1 MKEID
6 SSQTGMSDT
15 SDMADTADSA
25 KNQINM
31 LEFIRSEVP
40 DFKIYE
46 YSYEN
51 GAYFFSGTLKNDP
64 KDIIRHLWTP
74 LSIMGYGV
82 QMAYELGE
90 HILIVAPLEEKPERI
105 RLNVVLALITVFTT
119 MFFGSMFFGV
129 DPFSHP
135 EQIIRGAPFTLAIM
149 FVLGSHEM
157 GHYIVAKLHGMKTSL
172 PYFIPFIGIGTM
184 GAIIKHRGPIPNRTA
199 LFDVG
204 IAGPVVGLAASII
217 VTAIGLSLPPVD
229 IVPQDGFLY
238 YKLSLPLLFTIIASF
253 VGGMTN
259 EITIHPVAFAGW
271 VGMLVTALN
280 LIPAGQLDGGHIMR
294 AMLGPRA
301 TYISAVVPFVLL
313 SMSLFIYFVMQQN
326 GSMWLFW
333 GLFISLFAVAGHPEP
348 LEDSED
354 LGRSRMVLG
363 ILVFTAGLLC
373 ITLVPIQI

>member
-1 MKEID
+1 MNEPDGSHIDNTDNTDISDSEID
-6 SSQTGMSDT
+6 
-15 SDMADTADSA
+15 
-25 KNQINM
+25 M

-46 YSYEN
+46 YSYED
-51 GAYFFSGTLKNDP
+51 GAYFFSGNPTNDP
-64 KDIIRHLWTP
+64 KDIIKRLWTS
-74 LSIMGYGV
+74 LYSMGYGT
-82 QMAYELGE
+82 QMVYELGE
-90 HILIVAPLEEKPERI
+90 HILVVAPIEEKPERI
-105 RLNVVLALITVFTT
+105 GWNVVLATITVFTT

-135 EQIIRGAPFTLAIM
+135 EQIIAGLPFTLAIM

-184 GAIIKHRGPIPNRTA
+184 GAIIKHRGPIPSRTA

-204 IAGPVVGLAASII
+204 IAGPIVGLVASII
-217 VTAIGLSLPPVD
+217 VTAIGLSLPPLD

-238 YKLSLPLLFTIIASF
+238 YKLSLPVLFNFIASF
-253 VGGMTN
+253 VGGMNN
-259 EITIHPVAFAGW
+259 EMIIHPVAFAGW

-301 TYISAVVPFVLL
+301 AYISAVVPFVLL

-326 GSMWLFW
+326 GFMWLFW
-333 GLFISLFAVAGHPEP
+333 GLLISLFAVAGHPEP
-348 LEDSED
+348 LEDSD
-354 LGRSRMVLG
+354 YLNRSRMVLG
-363 ILVFTAGLLC
+363 ILIFLAGLLC
-373 ITLVPIQI
+373 ITLIPIQV

>member
-1 MKEID
+1 MNKPDRSHPDSAENNTSEID
-6 SSQTGMSDT
+6 
-15 SDMADTADSA
+15 
-25 KNQINM
+25 M

-51 GAYFFSGTLKNDP
+51 GAYFISGTPKNDP
-64 KDIIRHLWTP
+64 KDVIRHLWAP

-82 QMAYELGE
+82 QMVYELGE
-90 HILIVAPLEEKPERI
+90 HILIVAPIEEKPERI
-105 RLNVVLALITVFTT
+105 GLNVVLAVITVFTT

-184 GAIIKHRGPIPNRTA
+184 GAIIKHRGPIPSRTA

-204 IAGPVVGLAASII
+204 IAGPIVGLVASII

-229 IVPQDGFLY
+229 IVMQDGFLY
-238 YKLSLPLLFTIIASF
+238 YKLSLPLLFSFIASF
-253 VGGMTN
+253 VGGMSN
-259 EITIHPVAFAGW
+259 EMNIHPVAFAGW

-301 TYISAVVPFVLL
+301 AYISAVVPFVLL
-313 SMSLFIYFVMQQN
+313 SLSLFIYFVMQQN

-348 LEDSED
+348 LEDSD
-354 LGRSRMVLG
+354 YLGRSRMVLG
-363 ILVFTAGLLC
+363 TLVFLAGLLC
-373 ITLVPIQI
+373 ITLIPIQV

>member
-1 MKEID
+1 MTKND
-6 SSQTGMSDT
+6 SSHTGIGDNSGR
-15 SDMADTADSA
+15 ADTTDVANTTDTTDITES
-25 KNQINM
+25 QINL

-51 GAYFFSGTLKNDP
+51 GAYFFSGTPINDP
-64 KDIIRHLWTP
+64 KDVIRRLWTP

-90 HILIVAPLEEKPERI
+90 HILIVAPIEEKPERI
-105 RLNVVLALITVFTT
+105 GLNVVLAVITVFTT

-129 DPFSHP
+129 DPFAHP

-204 IAGPVVGLAASII
+204 IAGPVVGLVASII

-238 YKLSLPLLFTIIASF
+238 YKLSLPVLFTFIASF
-253 VGGMTN
+253 LGGLSN
-259 EITIHPVAFAGW
+259 EMTIHPVAFAGW

-294 AMLGPRA
+294 AMIGPRA

-333 GLFISLFAVAGHPEP
+333 GLFISLFAVA
-348 LEDSED
+348 
-354 LGRSRMVLG
+354 
-363 ILVFTAGLLC
+363 
-373 ITLVPIQI
+373 

>member
-1 MKEID
+1 MNEPDGSHIDKTDIADDTDIDNNTDSEID
-6 SSQTGMSDT
+6 
-15 SDMADTADSA
+15 
-25 KNQINM
+25 M
-31 LEFIRSEVP
+31 LEFIKSEVP
-40 DFKIYE
+40 DFNIYE
-46 YSYEN
+46 YSYED
-51 GAYFFSGTLKNDP
+51 GAYFFSGNPTNDP
-64 KDIIRHLWTP
+64 KDIIKRLWTP
-74 LSIMGYGV
+74 LYTMGYGI

-90 HILIVAPLEEKPERI
+90 HILVVAPIEEKPERI
-105 RLNVVLALITVFTT
+105 GWNVILATITVFTT

-135 EQIIRGAPFTLAIM
+135 EQIIKGAPFTLAIM

-184 GAIIKHRGPIPNRTA
+184 GAIIKHRGPIPSRTA

-204 IAGPVVGLAASII
+204 IAGPIVGLVASII

-238 YKLSLPLLFTIIASF
+238 YNLSLPLLFTFIASF
-253 VGGMTN
+253 VGKMSN
-259 EITIHPVAFAGW
+259 EMIIHPVAFAGW

-301 TYISAVVPFVLL
+301 AYISAVVPFVLL

-348 LEDSED
+348 LEDSD
-354 LGRSRMVLG
+354 QIGHSRMLLGVLMF
-363 ILVFTAGLLC
+363 LAGLLC
-373 ITLVPIQI
+373 ITLIPIQV